1 MNGALGF
8 GGLLILAVLF
18 YVLKPLFIG
27 IWQGIVGLFTG
38 KAKK

>member
-1 MNGALGF
+1 MNSVMGI

-27 IWQGIVGLFTG
+27 IWKGIVGLFTG

>member
-1 MNGALGF
+1 MNSVMGID
-8 GGLLILAVLF
+8 GLLILAVLF

-27 IWQGIVGLFTG
+27 IWKGIVGLFTG

>member
-1 MNGALGF
+1 MNGALGI

-18 YVLKPLFIG
+18 YVLKPLLIG